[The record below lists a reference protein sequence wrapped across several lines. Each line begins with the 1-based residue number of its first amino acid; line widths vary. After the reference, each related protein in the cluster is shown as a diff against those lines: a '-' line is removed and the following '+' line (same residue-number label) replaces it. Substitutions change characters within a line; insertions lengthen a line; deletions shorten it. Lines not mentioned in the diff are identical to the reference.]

1 VIQMALAR
9 LIKHNPFFLSEEEL
23 DSSFVVRQAE
33 LSLLLNI
40 IRENTGSV
48 NQHVIIIGPRGI
60 GKTMLVL
67 RLALALRQDESLS
80 RSWYPVVLPEEI
92 YDVASEGEVWLRVLE
107 RISVQEREGGRDFKR
122 WMQAYE
128 SLRGERE
135 KQRLRV
141 KALAA
146 LSEFAGEHNS
156 KLLVILENLQMV
168 LGEQS
173 GSDAA
178 WDLRR
183 TLLNNSE
190 IMIIATATTRFKE
203 IMDAEKANFELFRE
217 ITLAPLS
224 TEDCRVLWHLITGK
238 DLVNDRIRPM
248 EVLTGGSPRLLA
260 ILAEFSKGKALT
272 ELMDDLVILID
283 DHTTYFKANVEALPS
298 LERRIFVTL
307 AEIWEPA
314 EARQVARRCRLEVN
328 KTSALLKR
336 LVEKGAVVEA
346 GKVGRKNLYQ
356 VAERLYNIYHLMR
369 LSGIETDRVRA
380 LVRFMTPMYGQ
391 DRVAHALAD
400 EACRHEGEHRK
411 AWIDGYREIL
421 ADAACRA
428 ESLERLRQA
437 TPECFL
443 ILPETSDIAHTF
455 ITILPDLKVKEQK
468 QEIKTLQDEASKA
481 YKKGDFQT
489 AINQLDLLLS
499 RFGDN
504 DDPVLHKT
512 IAGALFNKGHAL
524 ESLKRHE
531 EALTVFDDIVLRF
544 SEADDPTLR
553 EQVVHSLLHKGINL
567 GWLMR
572 GEEAI
577 AVYDELIHRFGEADD
592 PTLRMNVVGALFNKG
607 INLGRLK
614 RGEEAI
620 AVYDEL
626 IHRFSE
632 ADDPALREG
641 VARGLFNKGNTLHD
655 LKRMEE
661 AIGVYDDLIHRFG
674 EADDPALRKGVAWG
688 LFNKGV
694 DLEELG
700 RMEEA
705 VAVYDE
711 LIRRFGEADEP
722 ALREGVACALC
733 KKNLALG
740 KLGRVEEEIAVHD
753 DLLRRFAATC
763 DLEFRKPLACAVAC
777 SLNVRAWSVYTKK
790 DNSMVEQAILDAKKA
805 IEIDPHDA
813 YRHTLAS
820 LLALASRWED
830 AFEQARLFAND
841 DLLLN
846 HSPDDVIDFFIYAA
860 SQGKAEE
867 ALRAIKGT
875 KAESA
880 MEPLVVALK
889 MAAGKPFRA
898 PQEVVEVAKDVLKRI
913 EERAGILESKSD

>member
-1 VIQMALAR
+1 M
-9 LIKHNPFFLSEEEL
+9 
-23 DSSFVVRQAE
+23 
-33 LSLLLNI
+33 
-40 IRENTGSV
+40 
-48 NQHVIIIGPRGI
+48 
-60 GKTMLVL
+60 
-67 RLALALRQDESLS
+67 
-80 RSWYPVVLPEEI
+80 
-92 YDVASEGEVWLRVLE
+92 
-107 RISVQEREGGRDFKR
+107 
-122 WMQAYE
+122 
-128 SLRGERE
+128 RGERE
-135 KQRLRV
+135 EQKLKV
-141 KALAA
+141 KALAT
-146 LSEFAGEHNS
+146 LSEFAGERNTR
-156 KLLVILENLQMV
+156 LIVIIENLQMV

-203 IMDAEKANFELFRE
+203 IMNAEKANFELFRE
-217 ITLAPLS
+217 ITLTPLS
-224 TEDCRVLWHLITGK
+224 TEDCRVLWRLITGE

-260 ILAEFSKGKALT
+260 ILADFSKGKALT

-314 EARQVARRCRLEVN
+314 ETRQVARRCRLEVN

-356 VAERLYNIYHLMR
+356 VSERLYNIYHLMR

-391 DRVAHALAD
+391 ERVAHALAD

-437 TPECFL
+437 TPESFL

-499 RFGDN
+499 RFGNN
-504 DDPVLHKT
+504 DDPLLHKT

-531 EALTVFDDIVLRF
+531 EALTVFDEIVLRF
-544 SEADDPTLR
+544 SEADDSTLR
-553 EQVVHSLLHKGINL
+553 EQVVHSLLHKGLNL
-567 GWLMR
+567 GWLKR
-572 GEEAI
+572 GSEAI
-577 AVYDELIHRFGEADD
+577 VVYDELIRRLSKADD
-592 PTLRMNVVGALFNKG
+592 PDLRDHVVSTLFGKAFAL
-607 INLGRLK
+607 
-614 RGEEAI
+614 
-620 AVYDEL
+620 DE
-626 IHRFSE
+626 
-632 ADDPALREG
+632 
-641 VARGLFNKGNTLHD
+641 

-661 AIGVYDDLIHRFG
+661 AI
-674 EADDPALRKGVAWG
+674 
-688 LFNKGV
+688 
-694 DLEELG
+694 
-700 RMEEA
+700 
-705 VAVYDE
+705 AVYDE
-711 LIRRFGEADEP
+711 LIRRFGEADDS
-722 ALREGVACALC
+722 ALREGVARGLLNKGITLGKLKRMEEAIAVYDDLIRRFGEADDSALREQVVCALC
-733 KKNLALG
+733 KKSLALE
-740 KLGRVEEEIAVHD
+740 KLGRGEEEIAVHD
-753 DLLRRFAATC
+753 DLLRRFTATS
-763 DLEFRKPLACAVAC
+763 DPALRKPVACA
-777 SLNVRAWSVYTKK
+777 LNIRAWSVYAKK
-790 DNSMVEQAILDAKKA
+790 DNSMVDQAILDAKKA
-805 IEIDPHDA
+805 IEIDPQDA

-820 LLALASRWED
+820 LFAMASRWED
-830 AFEQARLFAND
+830 AFAQARLFAD
-841 DLLLN
+841 DEVILN
-846 HSPDDVIDFFIYAA
+846 YSPNDVIDFFVYAA
-860 SQGKAEE
+860 SSGKAEA
-867 ALRAIKGT
+867 ALQAMKGT

-880 MEPLVVALK
+880 MEPLVVALR
-889 MAAGKPFRA
+889 MAAGEPFRA
-898 PQEVVEVAKDVLKRI
+898 PQEVVEVAKDIRKRI
-913 EERAGILESKSD
+913 EERTRMLGTKPN

>member
-1 VIQMALAR
+1 MALPR
-9 LIKHNPFFLSEEEL
+9 LIKHNPVFLSEEEL
-23 DSSFVVRQAE
+23 ASSFAVRQAE
-33 LSLLLNI
+33 LNLLLDI

-67 RLALALRQDESLS
+67 RLALAVRQDESLS

-107 RISVQEREGGRDFKR
+107 RISVQEREAGKDYNR
-122 WMQAYE
+122 WLQNYE

-135 KQRLRV
+135 EQRLKV

-146 LSEFAGEHNS
+146 LSEFAGGRNTR
-156 KLLVILENLQMV
+156 LLVIIENLQMV

-173 GSDAA
+173 GSDAT

-183 TLLNNSE
+183 TLLNNAE
-190 IMIIATATTRFKE
+190 IMIMATATTRFKE
-203 IMDAEKANFELFRE
+203 IMNAEKANFELFRE
-217 ITLAPLS
+217 ITLTPLS
-224 TEDCRVLWHLITGK
+224 TEDCRILWRLITGE

-260 ILAEFSKGKALT
+260 ILAGFSKGKALA

-336 LVEKGAVVEA
+336 LVERGAVVGV

-356 VAERLYNIYHLMR
+356 VSERLYNIYHLMR

-391 DRVAHALAD
+391 ERVAHALAD
-400 EACRHEGEHRK
+400 EACRHEGERRK
-411 AWIDGYREIL
+411 AWIDGYREIF
-421 ADAACRA
+421 ADAACTW
-428 ESLERLRQA
+428 ENLERLRQA
-437 TPECFL
+437 TPESFFV
-443 ILPETSDIAHTF
+443 LPEASDIAHTF

-489 AINQLDLLLS
+489 AIIQLDLLIS

-504 DDPVLHKT
+504 DDPILHKT
-512 IAGALFNKGHAL
+512 IAWALFNKGNTLH
-524 ESLKRHE
+524 ELKR
-531 EALTVFDDIVLRF
+531 R
-544 SEADDPTLR
+544 
-553 EQVVHSLLHKGINL
+553 
-567 GWLMR
+567 
-572 GEEAI
+572 EEAI
-577 AVYDELIHRFGEADD
+577 GVYDDLIHRFGEADD
-592 PTLRMNVVGALFNKG
+592 PV
-607 INLGRLK
+607 
-614 RGEEAI
+614 
-620 AVYDEL
+620 
-626 IHRFSE
+626 
-632 ADDPALREG
+632 LRER
-641 VARGLFNKGNTLHD
+641 VARGLFNKGVVLD
-655 LKRMEE
+655 ELKRMEE

-674 EADDPALRKGVAWG
+674 EADDS
-688 LFNKGV
+688 
-694 DLEELG
+694 
-700 RMEEA
+700 
-705 VAVYDE
+705 
-711 LIRRFGEADEP
+711 
-722 ALREGVACALC
+722 ALREQVACALC
-733 KKNLALG
+733 KKSLALG
-740 KLGRVEEEIAVHD
+740 KLGRGGEEIAVHD
-753 DLLRRFAATC
+753 DLLRRFAAT
-763 DLEFRKPLACAVAC
+763 DDPAFRKPVACA
-777 SLNVRAWSVYTKK
+777 LNLRAWLVYEKK
-790 DNSMVEQAILDAKKA
+790 NNSMVDQAILDAQKA
-805 IEIDPHDA
+805 IEIYPQDA

-820 LLALASRWED
+820 LFALASRWED
-830 AFEQARLFAND
+830 AFDQARLFAND
-841 DLLLN
+841 DLILS
-846 HSPDDVIDFFIYAA
+846 HSPDDVIDFFVYAA
-860 SQGKAEE
+860 SSGKAEE

-913 EERAGILESKSD
+913 EERARMLESKPA